1 MLVKKEPKFIEDSFI
16 SLLTYNL
23 IPVKAKLNLNLDT
36 KNVSKIIDEKQ
47 KDYFLKKNISFF
59 FEYEK
64 LYKENILLKNKLNEL
79 LNEKKN
85 LNKLIIKLEQ
95 RIKLDKKENN
105 KNNNTTLNTL
115 KSYKKKKRN
124 RRKKKEITNIYNCT
138 FNKCNKSYPTKSS
151 LNMHIKLKHRN
162 QNLYNFENEK

>member
-16 SLLTYNL
+16 NLLTYNL
-23 IPVKAKLNLNLDT
+23 IPVKAKLNLNIDT

-95 RIKLDKKENN
+95 RIKLDKKEN
-105 KNNNTTLNTL
+105 
-115 KSYKKKKRN
+115 
-124 RRKKKEITNIYNCT
+124 
-138 FNKCNKSYPTKSS
+138 
-151 LNMHIKLKHRN
+151 
-162 QNLYNFENEK
+162 